1 MILTVGQKK
10 KLRRAAA
17 ILFVAVVILVCFF
30 IRRHRLEIASP
41 PDGTMRVIF
50 LDMGQSDAT
59 LLVAPDGS
67 SLLIDTGDFDHN
79 EQLFAGLRKAGVR
92 APDVL
97 LLTHGHSDH
106 VGGAYALLERYRV
119 NTVCTPA
126 EGFLDPTVYAKTL
139 RAIEGERAERREI
152 AEAPMTFSLGEAE
165 ITVYPS
171 PVFEGGGNNDSLV
184 VRADYG
190 KTSFLF
196 CGDAEREEEAA
207 LLALYGEDAFDAD
220 LLKLGHHG
228 SSGSTSDAWLRAVTP
243 DTAVASCGFANEFGH
258 PHAATI
264 RALEERGIE
273 LLRTDES
280 GTITI
285 WSDGERIFRAP

>member
-17 ILFVAVVILVCFF
+17 ILLIAAAILVCFF
-30 IRRHRLEIASP
+30 IHRRRLAVAAP
-41 PDGTMRVIF
+41 PDGTMRVLF

-79 EQLFAGLRKAGVR
+79 EQLLAELRKAGVR

-97 LLTHGHSDH
+97 LLTHGHADH
-106 VGGAYALLERYRV
+106 IGGAYALLERYEIK
-119 NTVCTPA
+119 TICTPA
-126 EGFLDPTVYAKTL
+126 EGYADPSIYQKTL
-139 RAIEGERAERREI
+139 RAIENERAERREI
-152 AEAPMTFSLGEAE
+152 TETPTTFSLGEVE

-171 PVFEGGGNNDSLV
+171 PLFAGGDNNDSLV

-207 LLALYGEDAFDAD
+207 LLALYGEDAFDVD

-228 SSGSTSDAWLRAVTP
+228 SSGSTSDAWLSAATP

-258 PHAATI
+258 PHTATI
-264 RALEERGIE
+264 HALEDRGIE

-280 GTITI
+280 GTVTI
-285 WSDGERIFRAP
+285 WSDGERIFLAP

>member
-1 MILTVGQKK
+1 MILTVEQKK

-17 ILFVAVVILVCFF
+17 ILAVVAAVLICFF
-30 IRRHRLEIASP
+30 IHRHRLDAAAP
-41 PDGTMRVIF
+41 PEGTLRVIF
-50 LDMGQSDAT
+50 FDMGQSDAT

-79 EQLFAGLRKAGVR
+79 EQLLAELRKAGVR
-92 APDVL
+92 TPDVL
-97 LLTHGHSDH
+97 LLTHGHADH
-106 VGGAYALLERYRV
+106 IGGTYALLERYKMK
-119 NTVCTPA
+119 TICTPA
-126 EGFLDPTVYAKTL
+126 EGYADASVYAKTL
-139 RAIEGERAERREI
+139 RAIENEGAERWEVD
-152 AEAPMTFSLGEAE
+152 EKPLTFSLGEAA

-171 PVFEGGGNNDSLV
+171 PLFAGGDNNDSLV

-196 CGDAEREEEAA
+196 CGDAEIKENEA
-207 LLALYGEDAFDAD
+207 LLEQYGKDAFDVD

-228 SSGSTSDAWLRAVTP
+228 SSGATNDAWLSAVTP
-243 DTAVASCGFANEFGH
+243 DAAVASCGFANEFGH
-258 PHAATI
+258 PHTATI

-273 LLRTDES
+273 LLRTDLS